1 MAVINVYD
9 TRSEFP
15 AGTKISSLRILQLLP
30 CAVPSGGLRPHETG
44 RRIAEAGDSVVPCRW
59 VLGTVPVE
67 ADGSAHFKVPAYRE
81 LFFQALD
88 ERGMAVT
95 SMRSATSLRDG
106 EKLVCSGC
114 HEHKS
119 QAPLGATSLLA
130 LEAPPSIP
138 TPDVDGSN
146 PFSYPRLVQPVL
158 DRNCVQC
165 HQEKKDEKAP
175 NLGLEPIAN
184 KFYASYNTLVPY
196 GFTSYGDNY
205 RTRPGQFGLARQSS
219 SRSWTKGTTTSN
231 CPRKTSIA

>member
-1 MAVINVYD
+1 M
-9 TRSEFP
+9 
-15 AGTKISSLRILQLLP
+15 
-30 CAVPSGGLRPHETG
+30 
-44 RRIAEAGDSVVPCRW
+44 
-59 VLGTVPVE
+59 
-67 ADGSAHFKVPAYRE
+67 PAYRE

-119 QAPLGATSLLA
+119 QAPLAATSLLA
-130 LEAPPSIP
+130 LQRPPSTP

-175 NLGLEPIAN
+175 NLGREPIAN
-184 KFYASYNTLVPY
+184 KFYASYNTLVQY

-205 RTRPGQFGLARQSS
+205 RTRPGQFGARASKLIEMLDKGHHDVKLSAEDFHRLALWIDCCSMFYGVFEKEPGEAQLRGEVA
-219 SRSWTKGTTTSN
+219 RA
-231 CPRKTSIA
+231 ILE